1 VAEDC
6 YDFAVPVDT
15 AALIIAAIDDEEA
28 TFVPQE

>member
-6 YDFAVPVDT
+6 YGLAVPVDT
-15 AALIIAAIDDEEA
+15 VALTKAAIDDEEA